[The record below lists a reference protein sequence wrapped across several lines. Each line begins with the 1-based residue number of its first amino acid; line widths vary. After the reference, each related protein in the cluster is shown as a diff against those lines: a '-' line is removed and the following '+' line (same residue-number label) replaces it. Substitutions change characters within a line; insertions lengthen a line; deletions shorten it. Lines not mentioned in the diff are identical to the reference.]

1 MAQLDPFVVELLG
14 LLILS
19 PPGLLAAVRPIV
31 DYATEQSAMVGFPLG
46 KIWRVGVREG
56 RWRLE
61 GSGIQQYTGVSSCI
75 RTDLKTAFRRGDSTN
90 PSI

>member
-31 DYATEQSAMVGFPLG
+31 DYATEQSAMMGFPLG
-46 KIWRVGVREG
+46 EIVVLGFAKVD
-56 RWRLE
+56 
-61 GSGIQQYTGVSSCI
+61 GVSRALESNNI
-75 RTDLKTAFRRGDSTN
+75 PGFHLAFGLT
-90 PSI
+90 